1 MALCPA
7 CEQENADEA
16 QTCSACGTP
25 LVMRCPSCDTINVRT
40 RSACHRCHA
49 PLRSASAAGPDDPS
63 AGPNTEPA
71 VVLTLLSDALDGRE
85 PAYWRDLGPVPAP
98 PSAAAP
104 WLAGTDPT
112 ALDWPSL
119 DTAATPEAPRG
130 SAAGGPTSAM
140 RSPVAQPRTVAPGTT
155 SPGAPTRHQLA
166 KAERRAK
173 VRQRQLRT
181 QRDQAAPTATPPVD
195 VLLLEPDAGSRVAI
209 CGVLEEFGFRT
220 HAVVDADEAVA
231 MSQQRRYAAVLLG
244 IGAPEQD
251 TASLCHQL
259 RRMPAFGATPVFAIG
274 DPGRHADRV
283 RMQLAGAQD
292 TLMRPVTRG
301 ALAHTLNLHGV
312 VLPRDPRVGGP
323 PPA

>member
-7 CEQENADEA
+7 CEQENADDA

-25 LVMRCPSCDTINVRT
+25 LVLRCPSCDTINVRT

-49 PLRSASAAGPDDPS
+49 PLRSVPDASRGEAAVGPD
-63 AGPNTEPA
+63 TEPA

-85 PAYWRDLGPVPAP
+85 PAYWRDLAPVPSP
-98 PSAAAP
+98 PGAAAP
-104 WLAGTDPT
+104 WVAGDDPG

-119 DTAATPEAPRG
+119 DATATPEAPRG
-130 SAAGGPTSAM
+130 TGAGGPTSEMGPPAA
-140 RSPVAQPRTVAPGTT
+140 RPQTVAPGTA
-155 SPGAPTRHQLA
+155 SPPAPTRHQQA

-181 QRDQAAPTATPPVD
+181 QRDQAAQTAAPPVD

-209 CGVLEEFGFRT
+209 CGVLEDFGFRT

-244 IGAPEQD
+244 IGAPGQD
-251 TASLCHQL
+251 TATLCHQL
-259 RRMPAFGATPVFAIG
+259 RRMPAFGATPLFAIG

-312 VLPRDPRVGGP
+312 VLPHDPRVGAP